1 MARSRES
8 VLLRRDVV
16 GELVPYGTPF
26 ELQEGTWAEITQA
39 LGTSFT
45 LLVEGRL
52 VRLNG
57 ADADAIGKD
66 KPEALT
72 VEHDGDDT
80 SDEEVKNLI
89 WEQLRSCYDPE
100 IPVNIVDLGL
110 IYRCDLE
117 PYEQE
122 AGKLR
127 VIIDMTLTAPGCGMG
142 EVIANEV
149 NDKVLNLPR
158 IEEATVNIVFD
169 PPWDR
174 SMMSEEAHLALGL

>member
-1 MARSRES
+1 
-8 VLLRRDVV
+8 VLIRRDVV
-16 GELVPYGTPF
+16 GELVPYGTPY
-26 ELQEGTWAEITQA
+26 ELQEGQWAEITQA

-52 VRLNG
+52 VRLGG

-66 KPEALT
+66 TPEAMT
-72 VEHDGDDT
+72 VEHDGDET
-80 SDEEVKNLI
+80 TDEEIKRLI
-89 WEQLRSCYDPE
+89 DEQLNTCYDPE

-110 IYRCDLE
+110 VYKCELE

-127 VIIDMTLTAPGCGMG
+127 IVIDMTLTAPGCGMG

-149 NDKVLNLPR
+149 NDKLLNLPR
-158 IEEATVNIVFD
+158 IEEVTVNIVFD

-174 SMMSEEAHLALGL
+174 SMMTEEANLALGL